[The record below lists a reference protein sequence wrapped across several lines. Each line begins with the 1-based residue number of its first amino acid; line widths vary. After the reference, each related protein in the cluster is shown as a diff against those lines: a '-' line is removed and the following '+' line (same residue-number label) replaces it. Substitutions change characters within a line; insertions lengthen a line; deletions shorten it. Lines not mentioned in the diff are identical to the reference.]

1 MSNQYLNQILPLLDE
16 GSVIQIHSEEF
27 GILEATVVN
36 TAVNSIGVIV
46 SETEEEAQHYAEFYD
61 DDDEFTYKLVA

>member
-1 MSNQYLNQILPLLDE
+1 LLDE
-16 GSVIQIHSEEF
+16 GSVIQIQSEDF
-27 GILEATVVN
+27 GTIEATVVN
-36 TAVNSIGVIV
+36 TAMHSIGVIV